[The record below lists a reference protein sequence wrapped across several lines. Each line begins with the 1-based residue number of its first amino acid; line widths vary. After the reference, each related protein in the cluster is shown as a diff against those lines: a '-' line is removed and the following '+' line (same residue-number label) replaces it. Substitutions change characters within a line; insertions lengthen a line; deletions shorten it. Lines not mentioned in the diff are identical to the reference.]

1 MEQKQAE
8 GFISSGLSYKTAEL
22 VTSVVLLLIAVVM
35 MFDSYRIG
43 WGWGVEG
50 PQAGYFPF
58 RIGAIMGIASLVV
71 FLRPFFAK
79 KQDGKVFVTGEQFKL
94 VLAVFVPTLVYVL
107 ATQLIGIYVA
117 STLFI
122 GGFMKMMEK
131 TSWLKTVLVS
141 VGVSAVLFWMFEI
154 QFMVSLPKG
163 PLEALFGY

>member
-1 MEQKQAE
+1 MEQKQTE
-8 GFISSGLSYKTAEL
+8 GRIQSGLSYQTVEMATAA
-22 VTSVVLLLIAVVM
+22 VTFLIGVVM

-43 WGWGVEG
+43 WGWAIEG

-58 RIGAIMGIASLVV
+58 RIGAIMCVASLVV
-71 FLRPFFAK
+71 FLRPVFAK
-79 KQDGKVFVTGEQFKL
+79 KQDVKVFVAWEQFKL

-107 ATQLIGIYVA
+107 ATQVIGIYVA

-122 GGFMKMMEK
+122 GGFMKTMEK
-131 TSWLKTVLVS
+131 TSWLKTVIIS
-141 VGVSAVLFWMFEI
+141 VGVSGILFWMFEI

>member
-1 MEQKQAE
+1 MEQKLAE
-8 GFISSGLSYKTAEL
+8 GRISSGLSYKTAEL

-79 KQDGKVFVTGEQFKL
+79 KQDGKVFVTRDQFKL

-107 ATQLIGIYVA
+107 ATQVIGIYVA